1 MALTFTP
8 ITNTVEVKLFAQRN
22 GRLRMNIFHY
32 RYNNP
37 PPSSAEL
44 ASLCT
49 EVEGGIVQEYE
60 DFVALGTQWYQ
71 IVATDIA
78 TAGGATATRA
88 INRLS
93 AGPIDDFPGNVSYC
107 LSKRTGTTGASARG
121 RFYLIDL
128 PEDFFNGDNFNLA
141 FTTTLGD
148 LVFQLLQT
156 RVSGRFT
163 PAVASPT
170 QGISRP
176 ITAIIH
182 DGVADSQRRRL
193 TGRGA

>member
-1 MALTFTP
+1 MPFVP
-8 ITNTVEVKLFAQRN
+8 ISNTVEVKLYAQRS
-22 GRLRMNIFHY
+22 GRLRLNVFHY

-49 EVEGGIVQEYE
+49 EIEGGIVQEYE
-60 DFVALGTQWYQ
+60 DFISLGTQWYQ

-78 TAGGATATRA
+78 TSGGATATRS

-93 AGPIDDFPGNVSYC
+93 AGPVDDFPGNVSYV
-107 LSKRTGTTGASARG
+107 LSKRTGTTGRSARG
-121 RFYLIDL
+121 RFYLIYL
-128 PEDFFNGDNFNLA
+128 PEDFFNGDNFNPFYA
-141 FTTTLGD
+141 ATVND
-148 LVFQLLQT
+148 LVFQLLQP
-156 RVSGRFT
+156 RVGGRFT
-163 PAVASPT
+163 PAVASRT

-176 ITAIIH
+176 ITAITS